1 MNYQYVLKELRHHH
15 NRTLVNIL
23 GIGIGIALF
32 VSINAVSTAYQKA
45 VSLPFKNLGA
55 DIVVQRPEKRAV
67 DSGQPPASMRGIR
80 LPFSNQLLPSQDL
93 EKLKSV
99 EGVDSMASSL
109 LLWEFDKGGF
119 RTIMGVDLAQ
129 PSLGPVKVKD
139 WLKEGRFPQKDGE
152 VVIEKHYAK
161 FQHKKMGDTL
171 DINGR
176 PFSIVGLLEIR
187 EGSQIASAN
196 IYLPLQD
203 AQGLLGAESSGGSPV
218 RNSSGASNPAVEQ
231 RGIIS
236 NGVNPVRNS
245 SEGPNP
251 GVEQRGIISNGVNI
265 VYLRL
270 KNPSLLSQ
278 VKTNIGRQ
286 INGVSVSSSD
296 SSLELMGGVS
306 KISDQFSFITSLIAL
321 GGAVFLI
328 IKAMLSNLVE
338 RSREIGIL
346 KAVGWTEKD
355 VQKQLMGEVFL
366 QSLAGGV
373 FGILMGYFFSY
384 LLGFLSIPVTTS
396 WELNLLPAF
405 AKAEAATQNV
415 RLPVSISAGLA
426 AMSLALSLTA
436 GGLASYVMGRRT
448 ARMKPVDILRQ
459 L

>member
-1 MNYQYVLKELRHHH
+1 MNYSYVLKELRHHH

-55 DIVVQRPEKRAV
+55 DVVVQRPEKRAV

-80 LPFSNQLLPSQDL
+80 LPFSNQLLPSEDL
-93 EKLKSV
+93 EKLKTID
-99 EGVDSMASSL
+99 GVDSMASSL

-119 RTIMGVDLAQ
+119 RTIMGVDLTQ

-139 WLKEGRFPQKDGE
+139 WLKEGRFPQKEGE
-152 VVIEKHYAK
+152 VVLEKHYAK
-161 FQHKKMGDTL
+161 FHHTQIGGTVE
-171 DINGR
+171 INGR
-176 PFSIVGLLEIR
+176 PFSVVGLLEIK

-203 AQGLLGAESSGGSPV
+203 AQNLLGGESG
-218 RNSSGASNPAVEQ
+218 
-231 RGIIS
+231 
-236 NGVNPVRNS
+236 GVNPVRNS
-245 SEGPNP
+245 SGALTPAGIILKSNP
-251 GVEQRGIISNGVNI
+251 AIGGTVEQRGIISKGVNI

-270 KNPSLLSQ
+270 KSPSLLSQ
-278 VKTNIGRQ
+278 VKTSIARQ
-286 INGVSVSSSD
+286 LNGVSVASSD

-306 KISDQFSFITSLIAL
+306 RISDQFSFIVSLIAL
-321 GGAVFLI
+321 GGAIFLI
-328 IKAMLSNLVE
+328 VKAMLSNLVE

-346 KAVGWTEKD
+346 KAVGWTERD

-366 QSLAGGV
+366 QSLLGGV
-373 FGILMGYFFSY
+373 LGIAMGYLFSY
-384 LLGFLSIPVTTS
+384 LLGFLSIPVSTP

-405 AKAEAATQNV
+405 AKDAAAAAQTV
-415 RLPVSISAGLA
+415 RLPVSVSAGLTA
-426 AMSLALSLTA
+426 ISLALSLAA
-436 GGLASYVMGRRT
+436 GSMASYFMGKRT
-448 ARMKPVDILRQ
+448 ARMKPAEILRQ

>member
-1 MNYQYVLKELRHHH
+1 MNYRYVLKELRHHH

-55 DIVVQRPEKRAV
+55 DLIVQRPEKRAV

-93 EKLKSV
+93 EKLKTI

-129 PSLGPVKVKD
+129 PSLGPVKVKE
-139 WLKEGRFPQKDGE
+139 WLKEGRFPQKEGE

-161 FQHKKMGDTL
+161 FQHKKIGDAIE
-171 DINGR
+171 INNH
-176 PFSIVGLLEIR
+176 PFSVVGLLEIK

-203 AQGLLGAESSGGSPV
+203 AQGLLGTESG
-218 RNSSGASNPAVEQ
+218 
-231 RGIIS
+231 
-236 NGVNPVRNS
+236 
-245 SEGPNP
+245 
-251 GVEQRGIISNGVNI
+251 GVNI

-278 VKTNIGRQ
+278 VKTSIARYL
-286 INGVSVSSSD
+286 NGVSVTSSD
-296 SSLELMGGVS
+296 SFLEVMGGIS
-306 KISDQFSFITSLIAL
+306 QISDQFSFIVSIIAL
-321 GGAVFLI
+321 GGAFFLI
-328 IKAMLSNLVE
+328 IKAMLSNLIE

-366 QSLAGGV
+366 QSLLGGI
-373 FGILMGYFFSY
+373 FGIVMGYFFSY
-384 LLGFLSIPVTTS
+384 LLGFLSIPVSTP

-405 AKAEAATQNV
+405 AKDAQAAVKTV
-415 RLPVSISAGLA
+415 RLPVSVSAGLI
-426 AMSLALSLTA
+426 AMSLAVSLIA
-436 GGLASYVMGRRT
+436 GSLASYFMGKRT
-448 ARMKPVDILRQ
+448 ARMKPAEILRQ

>member
-1 MNYQYVLKELRHHH
+1 MNYSYVLKELRHHH

-80 LPFSNQLLPSQDL
+80 LPFSNQLLPSEDL
-93 EKLKSV
+93 EKLKTI

-119 RTIMGVDLAQ
+119 RTIMGVDLTQ
-129 PSLGPVKVKD
+129 PSLGPVKVKE
-139 WLKEGRFPQKDGE
+139 WLKEGRFPQKEGE
-152 VVIEKHYAK
+152 VVLEKHYAK
-161 FQHKKMGDTL
+161 FHHTQIGGTVE
-171 DINGR
+171 INGR
-176 PFSIVGLLEIR
+176 PFSVVGLLEIK

-196 IYLPLQD
+196 IYLPLSD
-203 AQGLLGAESSGGSPV
+203 AQTLVGGD
-218 RNSSGASNPAVEQ
+218 
-231 RGIIS
+231 
-236 NGVNPVRNS
+236 
-245 SEGPNP
+245 
-251 GVEQRGIISNGVNI
+251 SNGVNI

-278 VKTNIGRQ
+278 VKTSIARQ
-286 INGVSVSSSD
+286 LNGVSVTSSD
-296 SSLELMGGVS
+296 SFLELMGGVS
-306 KISDQFSFITSLIAL
+306 KISDQFSFIVSLIAL

-328 IKAMLSNLVE
+328 VKAMLSNLVE

-346 KAVGWTEKD
+346 KAVGWTERD

-366 QSLAGGV
+366 QSLLGGI

-384 LLGFLSIPVTTS
+384 LLGFLSVPVSTP

-405 AKAEAATQNV
+405 AKDTAAAAQTV
-415 RLPVSISAGLA
+415 RLPVSISAGLTA
-426 AMSLALSLTA
+426 ISLALALAA
-436 GGLASYVMGRRT
+436 GVMASYFMGKRT
-448 ARMKPVDILRQ
+448 ARMKPAEILRQ

>member
-1 MNYQYVLKELRHHH
+1 MNYRYVVKELRHHH

-80 LPFSNQLLPSQDL
+80 LPFSNQLLPSQDV
-93 EKLKSV
+93 EKLKAI

-119 RTIMGVDLAQ
+119 RTIMGVDLTQ
-129 PSLGPVKVKD
+129 PSLGPVKVRD
-139 WLKEGRFPQKDGE
+139 WLKEGRFPQKEGE

-161 FQHKKMGDTL
+161 FHHTQVRGTIEID
-171 DINGR
+171 GR
-176 PFSIVGLLEIR
+176 PFSVVGLLEIK

-203 AQGLLGAESSGGSPV
+203 AQSLVGGEST
-218 RNSSGASNPAVEQ
+218 
-231 RGIIS
+231 
-236 NGVNPVRNS
+236 GVNPVRNS
-245 SEGPNP
+245 SGALNP
-251 GVEQRGIISNGVNI
+251 AGIILKSNPAVEQRDIISNGVNI

-270 KNPSLLSQ
+270 KNPSLLGQ
-278 VKTNIGRQ
+278 VKTSIARQ
-286 INGVSVSSSD
+286 LNGVSVTSSD

-306 KISDQFSFITSLIAL
+306 KISDQFSFIASIIAL

-328 IKAMLSNLVE
+328 VKAMLSNLVE

-346 KAVGWTEKD
+346 KAVGWTERD

-366 QSLAGGV
+366 QSLLGGV

-384 LLGFLSIPVTTS
+384 LLGFLSIPVSTP

-405 AKAEAATQNV
+405 AKDTAAAAQTV

-426 AMSLALSLTA
+426 AISLVLSLTV
-436 GGLASYVMGRRT
+436 GGMASYVMGKRT
-448 ARMKPVDILRQ
+448 ARMKPAEILRQ

>member
-1 MNYQYVLKELRHHH
+1 MNYRYVLKELRHHH

-45 VSLPFKNLGA
+45 ASLPFKNLGA
-55 DIVVQRPEKRAV
+55 DVVVQRPEKRAV
-67 DSGQPPASMRGIR
+67 DSAQQPASMRGIR
-80 LPFSNQLLPSQDL
+80 LPFSNQILPSEEL
-93 EKLKSV
+93 EKLTTIQ
-99 EGVDSMASSL
+99 GVDSMASSL

-129 PSLGPVKVKD
+129 PILGPVKVKE

-171 DINGR
+171 EINGR
-176 PFSIVGLLEIR
+176 PFSVVGLLEIK

-203 AQGLLGAESSGGSPV
+203 AQSLLGGESG
-218 RNSSGASNPAVEQ
+218 
-231 RGIIS
+231 
-236 NGVNPVRNS
+236 GVNPVRNS
-245 SEGPNP
+245 SGPSNSAGIILKSDP
-251 GVEQRGIISNGVNI
+251 AIGGPAEQPGIISNGVNI

-278 VKTNIGRQ
+278 VKTDIARKL
-286 INGVSVSSSD
+286 NGVSVTSSD
-296 SSLELMGGVS
+296 SFLELMGGVS
-306 KISDQFSFITSLIAL
+306 KISDQFSFVVSIIAL

-328 IKAMLSNLVE
+328 VKAMLSNLVE

-346 KAVGWTEKD
+346 KAVGWTERD

-366 QSLAGGV
+366 QSLLGGV
-373 FGILMGYFFSY
+373 LGIVMGYFFSY
-384 LLGFLSIPVTTS
+384 LLGFLSIPVS
-396 WELNLLPAF
+396 APWELNLLPAF
-405 AKAEAATQNV
+405 AKDVETASKTV
-415 RLPVSISAGLA
+415 RLPVSVSVGLSGISL
-426 AMSLALSLTA
+426 LLSLVA
-436 GGLASYVMGRRT
+436 GVMASYVMGKRT
-448 ARMKPVDILRQ
+448 ARMKPADILRQ

>member
-1 MNYQYVLKELRHHH
+1 MNYSYVLKELRHHH

-67 DSGQPPASMRGIR
+67 DSGQPPHPCVGIR

-93 EKLKSV
+93 EKLKTI

-129 PSLGPVKVKD
+129 PSLGPVKVKE
-139 WLKEGRFPQKDGE
+139 WLKEGRFPQKEGE
-152 VVIEKHYAK
+152 VVLEKHYAK
-161 FQHKKMGDTL
+161 FQHKKIGDAVE
-171 DINGR
+171 INGH
-176 PFSIVGLLEIR
+176 PFSVVGLLEIK

-203 AQGLLGAESSGGSPV
+203 AQGLLGAESSGVNPV
-218 RNSSGASNPAVEQ
+218 RNSSGALNPAGIILKSNPA
-231 RGIIS
+231 
-236 NGVNPVRNS
+236 
-245 SEGPNP
+245 
-251 GVEQRGIISNGVNI
+251 VEQRGIISNGVNI

-278 VKTNIGRQ
+278 VKTSIARKL
-286 INGVSVSSSD
+286 NGVSVTSSD

-306 KISDQFSFITSLIAL
+306 KISDQFSFIVSLIAL
-321 GGAVFLI
+321 GGAIFLI
-328 IKAMLSNLVE
+328 VKAMLSNLVE

-346 KAVGWTEKD
+346 KAVGWTERD

-366 QSLAGGV
+366 QSLLGGV

-384 LLGFLSIPVTTS
+384 LLGFLSIPVSTP

-405 AKAEAATQNV
+405 AKDTAAAAQTV
-415 RLPVSISAGLA
+415 RLPVSISAGLTA
-426 AMSLALSLTA
+426 ISLALSLVA
-436 GGLASYVMGRRT
+436 GGMASYVMGKRT
-448 ARMKPVDILRQ
+448 ARMKPAEILRQ

>member
-1 MNYQYVLKELRHHH
+1 MNYSYVLKELRHHH

-80 LPFSNQLLPSQDL
+80 LPFSNQLLPLQDL
-93 EKLKSV
+93 EKLKTV
-99 EGVDSMASSL
+99 EGIDSMASSL

-119 RTIMGVDLAQ
+119 RTIMGVDLTQ

-139 WLKEGRFPQKDGE
+139 WLKEGRFPQKEGE

-161 FQHKKMGDTL
+161 FQHKKMGDTI
-171 DINGR
+171 DINSR
-176 PFSIVGLLEIR
+176 PFSIVGFLEIK

-203 AQGLLGAESSGGSPV
+203 AQGLLGTESGSVHPV
-218 RNSSGASNPAVEQ
+218 RNSSRYDSKPSGALNPAGIIVESNPGASGTTEQ
-231 RGIIS
+231 QG
-236 NGVNPVRNS
+236 N
-245 SEGPNP
+245 
-251 GVEQRGIISNGVNI
+251 ISNGVNI

-278 VKTNIGRQ
+278 VKTSIGRQ
-286 INGVSVSSSD
+286 LNGVSVSSSD

-306 KISDQFSFITSLIAL
+306 KISDQFSFIVSLIAL
-321 GGAVFLI
+321 GGAIFLI
-328 IKAMLSNLVE
+328 IKAMLSNLIE

-366 QSLAGGV
+366 QSLLGGI
-373 FGILMGYFFSY
+373 FGIVMGYFFSY
-384 LLGFLSIPVTTS
+384 LLGFLSIPVSTP
-396 WELNLLPAF
+396 WEVNLLPAF
-405 AKAEAATQNV
+405 AKDTQAAVQSV
-415 RLPVSISAGLA
+415 RLPVGVSAGLI
-426 AMSLALSLTA
+426 AMSLAVSLIA
-436 GGLASYVMGRRT
+436 GSLASYFMGRRT
-448 ARMKPVDILRQ
+448 SRMKPAEILRQ

>member
-67 DSGQPPASMRGIR
+67 DSGQPPASMRGLR
-80 LPFSNQLLPSQDL
+80 LPFSNQLLPSEDL
-93 EKLKSV
+93 EKLKTV
-99 EGVDSMASSL
+99 DGVDSMASSL

-129 PSLGPVKVKD
+129 PSLGPVKVKE
-139 WLKEGRFPQKDGE
+139 WLKEGRFPQKEGE

-161 FQHKKMGDTL
+161 FQHKKMGDTF
-171 DINGR
+171 DISGH

-203 AQGLLGAESSGGSPV
+203 AQGLLGGESG
-218 RNSSGASNPAVEQ
+218 
-231 RGIIS
+231 
-236 NGVNPVRNS
+236 
-245 SEGPNP
+245 
-251 GVEQRGIISNGVNI
+251 GVNI

-270 KNPSLLSQ
+270 KNPSFLSQ
-278 VKTNIGRQ
+278 VKTSIGRQ
-286 INGVSVSSSD
+286 LNGVSISSSD

-366 QSLAGGV
+366 QSLMGGV

-384 LLGFLSIPVTTS
+384 FLGFLSIPVTTS

-405 AKAEAATQNV
+405 AKDAGTVSRNV
-415 RLPVSISAGLA
+415 RLPVSISGGLA
-426 AMSLALSLTA
+426 AISLALSLAA
-436 GGLASYVMGRRT
+436 GGMASYVMGKRT
-448 ARMKPVDILRQ
+448 ARMKPADILRQ

>member
-1 MNYQYVLKELRHHH
+1 MNYSYVLKELRHHH

-55 DIVVQRPEKRAV
+55 DVVVQRPEKRAV
-67 DSGQPPASMRGIR
+67 DSGQAPASMRGIR
-80 LPFSNQLLPSQDL
+80 LPFSNQLLPSEDL
-93 EKLKSV
+93 EKLKTI

-109 LLWEFDKGGF
+109 LLWEFDKSGF
-119 RTIMGVDLAQ
+119 RTIMGVDLTQ

-139 WLKEGRFPQKDGE
+139 WLKEGRFPQKEGE
-152 VVIEKHYAK
+152 VVLEKHYAK
-161 FQHKKMGDTL
+161 FHHTQIGGTVE
-171 DINGR
+171 INGR
-176 PFSIVGLLEIR
+176 PFSVVGLLEIK

-203 AQGLLGAESSGGSPV
+203 AQGLLGTESGSVHPV
-218 RNSSGASNPAVEQ
+218 SNSSRYDSKPSRALNPAIGGTVEQ
-231 RGIIS
+231 RSIIS
-236 NGVNPVRNS
+236 D
-245 SEGPNP
+245 
-251 GVEQRGIISNGVNI
+251 GVNI

-278 VKTNIGRQ
+278 VKTSIARQ
-286 INGVSVSSSD
+286 LNGVSVASSD

-306 KISDQFSFITSLIAL
+306 KISDQFSFIVSLIAL

-328 IKAMLSNLVE
+328 VKAMLSNLVE

-346 KAVGWTEKD
+346 KAVGWTGRD

-366 QSLAGGV
+366 QSLLGGV
-373 FGILMGYFFSY
+373 LGIVMGYFFSY
-384 LLGFLSIPVTTS
+384 LLGFLSIPVSTS

-405 AKAEAATQNV
+405 AKDTAAAAQTV
-415 RLPVSISAGLA
+415 RLPVSISAGLTA
-426 AMSLALSLTA
+426 VSLVLSLVA
-436 GGLASYVMGRRT
+436 GGMASYVMGKRT
-448 ARMKPVDILRQ
+448 SRMKPAEILRNM
-459 L
+459 

>member
-1 MNYQYVLKELRHHH
+1 MNYRYVLKELRHHH
-15 NRTLVNIL
+15 NRTMVNIL

-67 DSGQPPASMRGIR
+67 DSGQAPASMRGIR
-80 LPFSNQLLPSQDL
+80 LPFSNQILPSQDL
-93 EKLKSV
+93 EKLKAI

-129 PSLGPVKVKD
+129 PILGPVKVKD
-139 WLKEGRFPQKDGE
+139 WLKEGRFPQKEGE

-161 FQHKKMGDTL
+161 FQHKKVGDTL
-171 DINGR
+171 EINGH
-176 PFSIVGLLEIR
+176 PFSAVGLLEIK

-196 IYLPLQD
+196 LYLSLQD
-203 AQGLLGAESSGGSPV
+203 AQTLNGGD
-218 RNSSGASNPAVEQ
+218 
-231 RGIIS
+231 
-236 NGVNPVRNS
+236 
-245 SEGPNP
+245 
-251 GVEQRGIISNGVNI
+251 SNGVNI

-278 VKTNIGRQ
+278 VKTGIARQ
-286 INGVSVSSSD
+286 LNGVSVASSD

-306 KISDQFSFITSLIAL
+306 KISDQFSFIVSLIAL

-328 IKAMLSNLVE
+328 VKAMLSNLVE

-346 KAVGWTEKD
+346 KAVGWTGRD

-366 QSLAGGV
+366 QSFVGGV

-384 LLGFLSIPVTTS
+384 LLGFLSIPVSTP

-405 AKAEAATQNV
+405 AKETAAAAQTV
-415 RLPVSISAGLA
+415 RLPVSISAGLTGV
-426 AMSLALSLTA
+426 SLALSLAA
-436 GGLASYVMGRRT
+436 GAMASYFMGKRT
-448 ARMKPVDILRQ
+448 ARMKPAEILRR

>member
-1 MNYQYVLKELRHHH
+1 
-15 NRTLVNIL
+15 
-23 GIGIGIALF
+23 
-32 VSINAVSTAYQKA
+32 
-45 VSLPFKNLGA
+45 
-55 DIVVQRPEKRAV
+55 
-67 DSGQPPASMRGIR
+67 MRGIR

-93 EKLKSV
+93 EKLKTI

-119 RTIMGVDLAQ
+119 RTIMGVDLTQ

-139 WLKEGRFPQKDGE
+139 WLKEGRFPQKEGE

-161 FQHKKMGDTL
+161 FQHKKMGDTI
-171 DINGR
+171 DINSR
-176 PFSIVGLLEIR
+176 PFSIVGFLEIK

-203 AQGLLGAESSGGSPV
+203 AQGLLGGE
-218 RNSSGASNPAVEQ
+218 
-231 RGIIS
+231 
-236 NGVNPVRNS
+236 
-245 SEGPNP
+245 
-251 GVEQRGIISNGVNI
+251 SNGVNI

-278 VKTNIGRQ
+278 VKTSIGRQ
-286 INGVSVSSSD
+286 LNGVSVSSSD

-306 KISDQFSFITSLIAL
+306 KISDQFSFIVSLIAL

-328 IKAMLSNLVE
+328 VKAMLSSLVE

-384 LLGFLSIPVTTS
+384 LLGFLSIPVATS

-405 AKAEAATQNV
+405 AKDTAAVAQTV
-415 RLPVSISAGLA
+415 RLPVSVSAGLTA
-426 AMSLALSLTA
+426 ISLALSLVA
-436 GGLASYVMGRRT
+436 GGMASYVMGKRT
-448 ARMKPVDILRQ
+448 SRMKPAEILRNM
-459 L
+459 

>member
-1 MNYQYVLKELRHHH
+1 MNYRYVLKELRHHH

-67 DSGQPPASMRGIR
+67 DSGQAPASMRGIR

-93 EKLKSV
+93 EKLKAI

-109 LLWEFDKGGF
+109 LLWEFDKNGF
-119 RTIMGVDLAQ
+119 RTIMGVDLSQ
-129 PSLGPVKVKD
+129 PSLGPVKVKE
-139 WLKEGRFPQKDGE
+139 WLKEGRFPQKQGE

-161 FQHKKMGDTL
+161 FHHTQIGGTVE
-171 DINGR
+171 INGR
-176 PFSIVGLLEIR
+176 PFSVVGLLEIK

-196 IYLPLQD
+196 IYLPLAD
-203 AQGLLGAESSGGSPV
+203 AQTLLGGE
-218 RNSSGASNPAVEQ
+218 
-231 RGIIS
+231 S
-236 NGVNPVRNS
+236 NGVNV
-245 SEGPNP
+245 
-251 GVEQRGIISNGVNI
+251 

-278 VKTNIGRQ
+278 VKTTIGRQ

-306 KISDQFSFITSLIAL
+306 KISDQFSFVVSIIAL
-321 GGAVFLI
+321 GGAFFLI

-373 FGILMGYFFSY
+373 LGIVIGYFFSY
-384 LLGFLSIPVTTS
+384 LLGFLSIPVATS

-405 AKAEAATQNV
+405 ARDTAAAAQTV
-415 RLPVSISAGLA
+415 LLPVSISAGLTGI
-426 AMSLALSLTA
+426 SLALSLVA
-436 GGLASYVMGRRT
+436 GGMASYVMGKRT
-448 ARMKPVDILRQ
+448 SRMKPAEILRSM
-459 L
+459 

>member
-55 DIVVQRPEKRAV
+55 DVVVQRPEKRAI
-67 DSGQPPASMRGIR
+67 DSTQPPASMRGIR
-80 LPFSNQLLPSQDL
+80 LPFSNQLLPFEDL
-93 EKLKSV
+93 EKLKAIQ
-99 EGVDSMASSL
+99 GVDSMASSL

-129 PSLGPVKVKD
+129 PVLGPVKVKD
-139 WLKEGRFPQKDGE
+139 WLKEGRFPQKESE

-161 FQHKKMGDTL
+161 FQHKKLGDTL
-171 DINGR
+171 EINGR
-176 PFSIVGLLEIR
+176 PFSVVGLLEIK

-203 AQGLLGAESSGGSPV
+203 AQGLVGGD
-218 RNSSGASNPAVEQ
+218 
-231 RGIIS
+231 
-236 NGVNPVRNS
+236 
-245 SEGPNP
+245 
-251 GVEQRGIISNGVNI
+251 SNGVNI

-278 VKTNIGRQ
+278 VKTNIARQ
-286 INGVSVSSSD
+286 VNGVSVASSD

-306 KISDQFSFITSLIAL
+306 KISDQFSFIVSLIAL
-321 GGAVFLI
+321 GGAIFLI
-328 IKAMLSNLVE
+328 VKAMLSNLVE

-346 KAVGWTEKD
+346 KAVGWTERD

-366 QSLAGGV
+366 QSLLGGV
-373 FGILMGYFFSY
+373 FGIVMGYFFSY
-384 LLGFLSIPVTTS
+384 LLGFLSIPVATP

-405 AKAEAATQNV
+405 AKDTAAVAKTV
-415 RLPVSISAGLA
+415 RLPVSISAGLTA
-426 AMSLALSLTA
+426 ISLALSLAA
-436 GGLASYVMGRRT
+436 GSMASYFMGKRT
-448 ARMKPVDILRQ
+448 ARMKPAEILRQ